1 MPMVMHATRVIDEPI
16 IRPDMDA
23 FMGDNVNG
31 PSLIRAPEW
40 LAEAE
45 TGRLGE
51 YYLYFAHHKGRYIR
65 LAHAD
70 RLEGPWTTH
79 APGTLQLEESHF
91 PAGLDEFAPELADAI
106 ARGEVY
112 PHVASPEVHV
122 DGEARQIRLYYH
134 GQLRDGRQVS
144 RLALS
149 GDGIHFEARAEIHS
163 TSYLRMVR
171 LDDVAEPGWYGM
183 SMPGIVY
190 RSEDGLGGFERGPQL
205 FPDTMRHCALLRR
218 GDTLWVFWSNVGDAP
233 ERILVSPVS
242 LQGDWREWEAGP
254 AGEVL
259 RPEREW
265 EGASLPLVPSVRGYA
280 PEPVNQ
286 LRDPAV
292 FEEEGRAW
300 LLYAVQGER
309 GIGIAELD
317 LP

>member
-1 MPMVMHATRVIDEPI
+1 MVIRATRVIDEPI
-16 IRPDMDA
+16 IRPAMDA

-40 LAEAE
+40 LAETE

-51 YYLYFAHHKGRYIR
+51 YYLYFGHHKGRYIR
-65 LAHAD
+65 LAYAD
-70 RLEGPWTTH
+70 DLAGPWSTYE
-79 APGTLQLEESHF
+79 AGTLRLEESHF
-91 PAGLDEFAPELADAI
+91 PAALDEFAPGLADAI
-106 ARGEVY
+106 ERGEVY

-122 DGEARQIRLYYH
+122 DDDTRQIRLYYH
-134 GQLRDGRQVS
+134 GQRRVGRQVS
-144 RLALS
+144 RVALS
-149 GDGIHFEARAEIHS
+149 SDGIHFEAREEVLS
-163 TSYLRMVR
+163 TSYLRVLR
-171 LDDVAEPGWYGM
+171 LDNVAEPGWYGM

-242 LQGDWREWEAGP
+242 LPGDWREWEAGP
-254 AGEVL
+254 TEEVL

-265 EGASLPLVPSVRGYA
+265 EGASLPLVPSARGYA

-292 FEEEGRAW
+292 FEEDGRTW
-300 LLYAVQGER
+300 LLYAVEGEH

-317 LP
+317 LA

>member
-1 MPMVMHATRVIDEPI
+1 MSIRATRLVDAPI

-23 FMGDNVNG
+23 HMGDNVNG

-40 LAEAE
+40 LSEKEA
-45 TGRLGE
+45 GRLGR

-65 LAHAD
+65 LAYAD
-70 RLEGPWTTH
+70 DIVGPWTTYE
-79 APGTLQLEESHF
+79 PGTLQLEESHF
-91 PAGLDEFAPELADAI
+91 PAASDDFAPELAGHI
-106 ARGEVY
+106 ERGEVY
-112 PHVASPEVHV
+112 PHVASPDVHV
-122 DGEARQIRLYYH
+122 DDESRQIRLYYH
-134 GQLRDGRQVS
+134 GQLRNGHQVS

-149 GDGIHFEARAEIHS
+149 GDGIHFEAREEVLS
-163 TSYLRMVR
+163 TSYLRIIR

-190 RSEDGLGGFERGPQL
+190 RSDDGRGGFERGPQL

-242 LQGDWREWEAGP
+242 LEGDWREWEAGP
-254 AGEVL
+254 AEEVL
-259 RPEREW
+259 RPERDW
-265 EGASLPLVPSVRGYA
+265 EGAALPLAASVRGYA

-292 FEEEGRAW
+292 FEEDGRTW
-300 LLYAVQGER
+300 LLYAVEGEH

-317 LP
+317 VP